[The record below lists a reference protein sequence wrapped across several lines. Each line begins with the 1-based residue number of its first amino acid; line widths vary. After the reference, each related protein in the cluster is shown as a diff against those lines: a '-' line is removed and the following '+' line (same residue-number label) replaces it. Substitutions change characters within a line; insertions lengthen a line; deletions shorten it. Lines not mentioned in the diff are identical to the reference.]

1 MEIKINDLQFI
12 EQQLRRK
19 PRGVIELSTRC
30 KTSHPQVIKTKPIF
44 NKEIFP
50 TLYYLVC
57 SNMIDKV
64 SKLEA
69 QSYIKELQE
78 KIDSNQ
84 DFKDRFLVA
93 QENYK
98 RERNTLVEN
107 PSQLNESQKEA
118 LKSGIGGVAKFDKI
132 KCLHCHLAHYL
143 ATGFNVVG
151 EEVANKV
158 GSTC

>member
-1 MEIKINDLQFI
+1 
-12 EQQLRRK
+12 
-19 PRGVIELSTRC
+19 
-30 KTSHPQVIKTKPIF
+30 
-44 NKEIFP
+44 
-50 TLYYLVC
+50 YLVC

-98 RERNTLVEN
+98 RERNALIKN
-107 PSQLNESQKEA
+107 PSQLNKSQKEA
-118 LKSGIGGVAKFDKI
+118 LKSGIGGVAKLDKV

-143 ATGFNVVG
+143 TTGFNVVG
-151 EEVANKV
+151 EEVAKIV
-158 GSTC
+158 GTTC